1 MDPKDFSEG
10 VRLDDDVVTDDELDG
25 DCFDSLI
32 DGWMRIGS
40 GTGALV
46 VCAKPISGELVS

>member
-25 DCFDSLI
+25 DCSDSLI
-32 DGWMRIGS
+32 DRWVRIGS
-40 GTGALV
+40 GTGTKV
-46 VCAKPISGELVS
+46 VFAKPISGELMS